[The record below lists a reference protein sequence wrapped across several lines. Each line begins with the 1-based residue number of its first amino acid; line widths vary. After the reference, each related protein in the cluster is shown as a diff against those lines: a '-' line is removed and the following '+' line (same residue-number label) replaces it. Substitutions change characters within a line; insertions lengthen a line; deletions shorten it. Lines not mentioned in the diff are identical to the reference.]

1 MATNAYYTY
10 ASLVTPGHNDIE
22 VLTEAICKVIT
33 DTNRVQV
40 HAQTV
45 NVLDITVPEATRI
58 NFLSP
63 VVDGDANVLRTTVY
77 APGEE
82 RNIHL

>member
-1 MATNAYYTY
+1 MATNAYYTCNT
-10 ASLVTPGHNDIE
+10 LVTPGHNDIE
-22 VLTEAICKVIT
+22 VLTEVICQVIA

-45 NVLDITVPEATRI
+45 NVLDITVQEATRI
-58 NFLSP
+58 NFLEP
-63 VVDGDANVLRTTVY
+63 VVADDANVLRTTIY
-77 APGEE
+77 AQGEE